1 MLDRN
6 RIVEATDLAALA
18 DELLGPR
25 RGTSRSASWPCPSSQ
40 HAQTGRTP
48 PVSVYRSG
56 GGEERWHCHGCG
68 IGGSAIDLVMV
79 AQGLT
84 VAEAIEGLAGRAG
97 IREPFVADRRRP
109 IAAVPPANALAV
121 ARAPVADPAGLA
133 AFVDECAD
141 RLWQPQGRVVLQWL
155 TQVRGL
161 PEEVLARNRI
171 GADPGRRGQSR
182 PDGMP
187 SSGRAAVLPVC
198 EAGQPVFAQLRPI
211 SPLPERPR
219 YLNAASRLATN
230 PRIGIFEPPEA
241 LGRCVVVTEG
251 VLDALSANAGG
262 FRAAAV
268 LGAAQIG
275 DGQRGRGGELV
286 ADRLVRLDSPLILA
300 FDADEAGLRARRAL
314 RGLLGKRG
322 VSVVGTVHLPPGAND
337 INAWLVATRD
347 WNLSFRS
354 AVRTGLDVATQA
366 GASHAERGSCAVR
379 SP

>member
-79 AQGLT
+79 TQGLT
-84 VAEAIEGLAGRAG
+84 VVEAIEGLAGRAG
-97 IREPFVADRRRP
+97 IREPFVADGRRP
-109 IAAVPPANALAV
+109 AAAVRPAHAMAV

-133 AFVDECAD
+133 AFVDECAE
-141 RLWQPQGRVVLQWL
+141 RLWQPRGRVVLQWL

-161 PEEVLARNRI
+161 PKEVLARNRI
-171 GADPGRRGQSR
+171 GADPGRRGQPR

-198 EAGQPVFAQLRPI
+198 EAGGPVFAQLRPI
-211 SPLPERPR
+211 SPPPGRPR

-230 PRIGIFEPPEA
+230 PRIGIYEPPEA
-241 LGRCVVVTEG
+241 VGRCVIVTEG
-251 VLDALSANAGG
+251 VLDALSANASG

-268 LGAAQIG
+268 LGAALVG
-275 DGQRGRGGELV
+275 DGSPERSGSLV
-286 ADRLVRLDSPLILA
+286 ADRLARLNSPLILA
-300 FDADEAGLRARRAL
+300 FDADEAGERARKVL
-314 RGLLGKRG
+314 KGLLRQRG
-322 VSVVGTVHLPPGAND
+322 ARVARVHVPPEAND
-337 INAWLVATRD
+337 LNAWMVASRE
-347 WNLSFRS
+347 WAPAFKS
-354 AVRTGLDVATQA
+354 AVRTGVTVASQPTRLA
-366 GASHAERGSCAVR
+366 R
-379 SP
+379 